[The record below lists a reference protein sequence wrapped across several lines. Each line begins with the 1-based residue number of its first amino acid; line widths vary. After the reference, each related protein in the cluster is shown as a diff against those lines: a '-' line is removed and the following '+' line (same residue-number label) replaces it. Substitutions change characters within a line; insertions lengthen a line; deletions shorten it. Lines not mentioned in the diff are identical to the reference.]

1 MFQVTDIDIYSPLN
15 LIRKAPQI
23 LIDKNTTYPIEYH
36 LFFAIFGQNQLLN
49 QYCVWKRIYSGLC
62 HCLPLGIGTC
72 MVFLQTNDA

>member
-1 MFQVTDIDIYSPLN
+1 M
-15 LIRKAPQI
+15 
-23 LIDKNTTYPIEYH
+23 TYPIEYH

-62 HCLPLGIGTC
+62 PLPPLGIGTC

>member
-1 MFQVTDIDIYSPLN
+1 VFQVTDIDIYSPLN

-62 HCLPLGIGTC
+62 PLPPSWHWYLHGIS
-72 MVFLQTNDA
+72 TNK

>member
-1 MFQVTDIDIYSPLN
+1 FYNSVAELR

-62 HCLPLGIGTC
+62 PLPPSWHWYLHGIS
-72 MVFLQTNDA
+72 TNK

>member
-36 LFFAIFGQNQLLN
+36 LFFAIFD
-49 QYCVWKRIYSGLC
+49 V
-62 HCLPLGIGTC
+62 
-72 MVFLQTNDA
+72 V

>member
-49 QYCVWKRIYSGLC
+49 QYCVWKLSKPQHYPKNTVFYSVN
-62 HCLPLGIGTC
+62 HSVIG
-72 MVFLQTNDA
+72 